1 MNLSINYAT
10 FLNFPQDFLTA
21 ASKYYDLTERLSKRE
36 RDKYKIEELREIIDR
51 RIEVFKD
58 TKYLYQYSNELNNT
72 LKASNYQPKEVMTP
86 RKLSSPQEDKVDPT
100 VDRQIW
106 ANKFYY
112 ALIDSLST
120 KLTREES
127 IYFIDSYFR
136 NRTEDEIA
144 SKIGICPDTL
154 QKYKI
159 SCLIKLLTEV
169 RATDDY
175 YSEKW

>member
-10 FLNFPQDFLTA
+10 FLDFPQDFLDA

-36 RDKYKIEELREIIDR
+36 RDKYKIEELREIIDK

-58 TKYLYQYSNELNNT
+58 TKYLYQYSKELSDT

-86 RKLSSPQEDKVDPT
+86 KKLSSPQEDRVDPT

-112 ALIDSLST
+112 ALIDSFST

-136 NRTEDEIA
+136 NKTEEDIA
-144 SKIGICPDTL
+144 AKIGICPDTL
-154 QKYKI
+154 QKYKM

>member
-1 MNLSINYAT
+1 MNLSLTYAT
-10 FLNFPQDFLTA
+10 LLNFPQDFLTA

-36 RDKYKIEELREIIDR
+36 RDKYKLEELREIIDR

-58 TKYLYQYSNELNNT
+58 TKYLYQYSNQLNDT

-86 RKLSSPQEDKVDPT
+86 RKLSSPQEDKVDPV

-136 NRTEDEIA
+136 NKNEDDISA
-144 SKIGICPDTL
+144 KLGICGETL
-154 QKYKI
+154 QKHKI

-175 YSEKW
+175 YSEEW